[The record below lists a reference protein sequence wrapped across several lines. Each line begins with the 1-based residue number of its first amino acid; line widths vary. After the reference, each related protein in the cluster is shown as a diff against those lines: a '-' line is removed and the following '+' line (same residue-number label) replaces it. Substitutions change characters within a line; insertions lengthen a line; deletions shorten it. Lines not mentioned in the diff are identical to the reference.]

1 MSTKLNEKQLIA
13 VHLLASGV
21 KASVIA
27 KEISIREETLSRWRQ
42 IDEFKAELEYATR
55 SILKEIVETH
65 KNILISSQNIILDA
79 LSNND
84 LDLLKKANLALRYL
98 SLIKGKDD
106 VAEKSENKLF
116 KYSEL
121 GNFCRVKDNLS
132 FLKTFC
138 LFMGQKKGLV
148 SIL

>member
-42 IDEFKAELEYATR
+42 IDEFKDALEDATEAVLR
-55 SILKEIVETH
+55 EIDETH
-65 KNILISSQNIILDA
+65 KNLLIRSQDVISEA
-79 LSNND
+79 LNNEE
-84 LDLLKKANLALRYL
+84 LDLFKKANLALRYL

-106 VAEKSENKLF
+106 ITQKS
-116 KYSEL
+116 S
-121 GNFCRVKDNLS
+121 DNL
-132 FLKTFC
+132 FRHTL
-138 LFMGQKKGLV
+138 
-148 SIL
+148 